1 MLEFGEGLS
10 LKKTIT
16 TKHIMSNTT
25 KSLGVK
31 LDLNK

>member
-16 TKHIMSNTT
+16 TKHIISNTT
-25 KSLGVK
+25 NSLGVK
-31 LDLNK
+31 LNINK